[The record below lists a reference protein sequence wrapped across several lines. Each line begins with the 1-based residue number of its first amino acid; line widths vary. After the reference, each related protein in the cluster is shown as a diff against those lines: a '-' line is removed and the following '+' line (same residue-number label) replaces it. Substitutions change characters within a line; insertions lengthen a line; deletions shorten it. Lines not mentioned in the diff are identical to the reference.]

1 LESKFGKIWTPANGF
16 GCRGSKDGATCA
28 HLYLIFRDVREPLS
42 SRPPPSKSIARVA
55 EECSWVNATSSRRAG
70 VSPVP
75 SRRHSSVPCAGF
87 LPPNAAAR
95 ERASNPQAGFEM
107 GYTERQRKIVAKPT
121 IAVAALIL
129 AGAASASAQK
139 LTVKIIDRQDKEDT
153 YDYAAVYNNVAV
165 GKSFKVHGA
174 TFTLQLPDGRLAI
187 VNCESKF
194 AEHMAGRVGNRRSCR
209 TPLVDSIEADF
220 NGDNAKLIWP
230 VSLDGKKMQSETYKI
245 LGILDRPKSN

>member
-1 LESKFGKIWTPANGF
+1 
-16 GCRGSKDGATCA
+16 
-28 HLYLIFRDVREPLS
+28 
-42 SRPPPSKSIARVA
+42 
-55 EECSWVNATSSRRAG
+55 
-70 VSPVP
+70 
-75 SRRHSSVPCAGF
+75 
-87 LPPNAAAR
+87 
-95 ERASNPQAGFEM
+95 M

-245 LGILDRPKSN
+245 LGVLDKPKTD

>member
-1 LESKFGKIWTPANGF
+1 
-16 GCRGSKDGATCA
+16 
-28 HLYLIFRDVREPLS
+28 
-42 SRPPPSKSIARVA
+42 
-55 EECSWVNATSSRRAG
+55 
-70 VSPVP
+70 
-75 SRRHSSVPCAGF
+75 
-87 LPPNAAAR
+87 
-95 ERASNPQAGFEM
+95 
-107 GYTERQRKIVAKPT
+107 VAKPT
-121 IAVAALIL
+121 IAVAVLIL
-129 AGAASASAQK
+129 AGAASAPAQK

-209 TPLVDSIEADF
+209 TPVVDSIEADF
-220 NGDNAKLIWP
+220 NDDNAKLIWP